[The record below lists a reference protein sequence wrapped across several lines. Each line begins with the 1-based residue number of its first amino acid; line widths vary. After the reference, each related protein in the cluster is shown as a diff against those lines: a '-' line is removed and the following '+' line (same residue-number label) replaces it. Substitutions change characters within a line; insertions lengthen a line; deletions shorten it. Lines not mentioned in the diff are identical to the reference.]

1 MRASPCYKVNLA
13 SMTYTTMNAVIRTVL
28 IVFFCLPLLAP
39 VGAVAQQGIGDDVF
53 TVLEV
58 PVDVTA
64 STAARARDVAIRRAQ
79 RQASRQV
86 LARITL
92 PEDKR
97 KLPALDDARVA
108 RLVSSIHF
116 SEERYS
122 SKRYIAKI
130 TIAFNRKSVLD
141 LVRLSGI
148 SFSQTQARPIVVVPI
163 YRDGDAETLWEP
175 GNPWREAWRSHEW
188 RGNLLPF
195 VVPNGSL
202 GDVAAI
208 SARQATA
215 KDPVRIAAIA
225 NKYDAGETLVADAAM
240 RYDAEGAAEA
250 LDVTV
255 MRYTQSGEQGVNVT
269 FLRDKKEDLGEF
281 LAWCAAQIADRLTL
295 EWKRQT
301 LIEFDAQKT
310 LIARAPLRSL
320 KDWLNLQAALGDVG
334 RIRRYV
340 LESLA
345 VEEAVVTIDFLGASE
360 QLATAL
366 AQQGVTLV
374 ATEEDWILSIQ

>member
-1 MRASPCYKVNLA
+1 MRAGPCYKVKLA
-13 SMTYTTMNAVIRTVL
+13 SMTYTTMNAVIRTVS
-28 IVFFCLPLLAP
+28 IVFFCLPLLTP
-39 VGAVAQQGIGDDVF
+39 LGAAAQQGIGDDVF
-53 TVLEV
+53 TVREV

-79 RQASRQV
+79 RQASKQV

-97 KLPALDDARVA
+97 KLPVLDDTRIA
-108 RLVSSIHF
+108 RLVSSIRF

-122 SKRYIAKI
+122 SKRYIANI

-163 YRDGDAETLWEP
+163 YRDGETELLWEP

-208 SARQATA
+208 NARQATA
-215 KDPVRIAAIA
+215 REPDRIAAIA
-225 NKYDAGETLVADAAM
+225 DRYNAGETLVADAAM

-255 MRYTQSGEQGVNVT
+255 MRYGQSDEQGVNVT

-334 RIRRYV
+334 RIRGYV

-345 VEEAVVTIDFLGASE
+345 VEEAVVTIDFLGAPE

-366 AQQGVTLV
+366 AQQGVNLIG
-374 ATEEDWILSIQ
+374 TEEDWILSIQ